1 MWWTWCVQA
10 IPVDRN
16 SFQCHILINLPFEHS
31 SEHSHYIWVT
41 ETLCKPHENALKQYR
56 NPQYYTWNASGDHI
70 LALSSLSCSH
80 WNITNLNTECIW
92 APKEVC
98 THCQHSTEWW
108 PRPQEQEGALG
119 ASNQRDLCWIHLHMF
134 NKCHWQW
141 RETFDCP
148 NYWFN
153 STIGMH

>member
-41 ETLCKPHENALKQYR
+41 ETLCKPHKNALKQCR
-56 NPQYYTWNASGDHI
+56 NPQYYTWNVSGDHI

-92 APKEVC
+92 VPKEVC

-108 PRPQEQEGALG
+108 PRPQEQEG
-119 ASNQRDLCWIHLHMF
+119 
-134 NKCHWQW
+134 HWEHPI
-141 RETFDCP
+141 REICVEFICIC
-148 NYWFN
+148 
-153 STIGMH
+153 STSVTGNGGKLSIA